1 MTLGERLK
9 QLRLEKGLTQ
19 EQLGKIVGL
28 QKQAIW
34 KYENGNVKNMKAS
47 SIKTLAEFFNVS
59 PSYLMGY
66 SDQRIEKETTE
77 EILSDGEKIILELFR
92 AIPEGKKQMA
102 IEMLKAALQAH

>member
-9 QLRLEKGLTQ
+9 QLRIEKGLTQ

-34 KYENGNVKNMKAS
+34 KYENGNVTNMKAS
-47 SIKTLAEFFNVS
+47 SIKTLADFFGVS

-66 SDQRIEKETTE
+66 TDVRQENTTE
-77 EILSDGEKIILELFR
+77 ELSDGERMILELFR
-92 AIPEGKKQMA
+92 AIPDDKKQMA